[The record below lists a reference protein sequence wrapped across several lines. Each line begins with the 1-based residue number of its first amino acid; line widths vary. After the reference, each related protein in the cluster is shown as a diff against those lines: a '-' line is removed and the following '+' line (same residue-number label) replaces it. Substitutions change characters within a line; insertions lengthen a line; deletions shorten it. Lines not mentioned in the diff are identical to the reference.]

1 MRKLSAMDYGKGKG
15 RDLPEVDDFVE
26 KLVDEDEVVLNVLLG
41 DLPEIVLHHLNK
53 LNKQIDSGV

>member
-1 MRKLSAMDYGKGKG
+1 MRKLSAMDNGKGTG

>member
-1 MRKLSAMDYGKGKG
+1 MERG